1 MNGVNI
7 MFEQII
13 ESVINYWNSI
23 QGNLTIGLQIMGAGI
38 SIVFLVLA
46 ILYFVIKIMG
56 KFAK

>member
-1 MNGVNI
+1 